1 MKKIGIIAVGVVA
14 CLAVVAVALVLV
26 LDNSHLKPSTDHLT
40 TFVATRSPYAV
51 KVLYDAQKRPID
63 IVVVKAKS
71 GVTVA
76 HITPKEEVVRYEVTE
91 VGDIR
96 LAIAL
101 YNAKDELVD
110 FKSFDTKA
118 GKLVEL

>member
-1 MKKIGIIAVGVVA
+1 MKKIGLIVLGVIGF
-14 CLAVVAVALVLV
+14 LAVAAVVLVVV
-26 LDNSHLKPSTDHLT
+26 LDNSNLKPSTDHVT
-40 TFVATRSPYAV
+40 TFVAKRSPYAV

-71 GVTVA
+71 DVVVA
-76 HITPKEEVVRYEVTE
+76 HITPKEEVVRYEVAE
-91 VGDIR
+91 IGDVR

-101 YNAKDELVD
+101 YDAKDELIQM
-110 FKSFDTKA
+110 KSFDTKA